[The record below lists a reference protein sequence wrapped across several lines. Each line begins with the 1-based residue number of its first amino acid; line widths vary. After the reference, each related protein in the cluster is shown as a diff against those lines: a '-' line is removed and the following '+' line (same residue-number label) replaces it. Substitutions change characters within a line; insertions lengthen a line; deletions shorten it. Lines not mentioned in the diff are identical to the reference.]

1 MEIKLPFK
9 LKVKF
14 LYQKE
19 NVFEGKAIFHEKE
32 YSINIHAEMNKKT
45 IKAVSRRILRTMM
58 EDEKQLK
65 VLLKTETHG
74 VPERQ
79 LDGLLIKIEQQ
90 LGRIMVNQNK
100 LILLQDITDE

>member
-1 MEIKLPFK
+1 
-9 LKVKF
+9 
-14 LYQKE
+14 
-19 NVFEGKAIFHEKE
+19 
-32 YSINIHAEMNKKT
+32 MNKKT